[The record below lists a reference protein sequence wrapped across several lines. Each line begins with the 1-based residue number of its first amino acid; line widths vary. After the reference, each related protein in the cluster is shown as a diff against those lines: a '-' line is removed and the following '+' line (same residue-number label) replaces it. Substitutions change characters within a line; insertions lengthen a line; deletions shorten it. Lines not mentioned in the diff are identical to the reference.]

1 MMRRH
6 SKLLEACDSYGR
18 APGVDGAQYDPRRS
32 DLTAAIP
39 TPDLQSVRQAIRTG
53 ILTRSVAGEVRRLS
67 PSRLQ
72 EI

>member
-1 MMRRH
+1 MRRH

-32 DLTAAIP
+32 DPTAAIP

-53 ILTRSVAGEVRRLS
+53 ILTARAGVQQNPQPYRS
-67 PSRLQ
+67 P
-72 EI
+72 